1 MRSVEY
7 IVLRRPH
14 CTTHSLYSTFDLLLS
29 PFYFLLLYIVQRA
42 LPHLNSLAR
51 SLGRPDGLVSCAAAS
66 GDVLSCL
73 INLIPQEGSGLDTG
87 QIEGWL
93 RTQGLETGLAILKAG
108 LIILLGV
115 VLAKGLRRWL
125 DALMERTRIREDLL
139 LRSFFLRVLS
149 VTIIILS
156 SLTALQ
162 VLHFDVTSFVAGLGI
177 TGIILGFGF
186 KDVLSNLAAG
196 LLLLIYRPFRAGH
209 VIEVEGT
216 QGSVEELTIVN
227 MQMTTTDGVRVIMPN
242 SKVWGAKIVN
252 YSLSRQRRLEF
263 VLKVREDD
271 VHAAIDALKGAME
284 RDDRILK
291 IPAPSIRVT
300 GVADGSAKLEV
311 WAWTEPP
318 NYAAVSADEYLK
330 LLSAL
335 NDADLPVQ

>member
-1 MRSVEY
+1 M
-7 IVLRRPH
+7 VLAANSRRP
-14 CTTHSLYSTFDLLLS
+14 
-29 PFYFLLLYIVQRA
+29 VVA
-42 LPHLNSLAR
+42 
-51 SLGRPDGLVSCAAAS
+51 SCATAS
-66 GDVLSCL
+66 GNVVSSL
-73 INLIPQEGSGLDTG
+73 IHLIPREGYGLDIS
-87 QIEGWL
+87 QIEAWL
-93 RTQGLETGLAILKAG
+93 KTEGLKTGLDILKAG
-108 LIILLGV
+108 LILLMGFL
-115 VLAKGLRRWL
+115 LAKGLTRWL

-149 VTIIILS
+149 VTVIIMA

-162 VLHFDVTSFVAGLGI
+162 VLNVDVTSFIAGLGI

-186 KDVLSNLAAG
+186 KDTLANLAAG

-252 YSLSRQRRLEF
+252 YSLSTQRRLEF

-271 VHAAIDALKGAME
+271 VHEAIESLKDALG

-291 IPAPSIRVT
+291 LPAPSVRVT
-300 GVADGSAKLEV
+300 GIADGSAMLGV
-311 WAWTEPP
+311 WAWTEPA

-335 NDADLPVQ
+335 NEADLPVQ